1 MMDAPPQITEKPA
14 GLDQPLNP
22 SRPSRLLAFYALAML
37 TGVFVV
43 SVWLN
48 PPGGDYFTVCGFKR
62 LTGLPCPGCGLTH
75 SFCAIG
81 KGHLLAAFGFNLLGP
96 VLFLTF
102 ALVWFRSACVL
113 LNKMGAV
120 ERLDQWME
128 RARLVRRMT
137 FAFLAFGAGRI
148 VYLLIFHPDGW
159 RASPLMQWIA
169 RVMS

>member
-1 MMDAPPQITEKPA
+1 MDAAPQIPESFA
-14 GLDQPLNP
+14 NP
-22 SRPSRLLAFYALAML
+22 DEMSQASRPSRLLALYALLML

-48 PPGGDYFTVCGFKR
+48 PPGGDYFTVCGFKN

-96 VLFLTF
+96 VLFLVF
-102 ALVWFRSACVL
+102 GLVWFRSAGVL
-113 LNKMGAV
+113 LNKGDVVAK
-120 ERLDQWME
+120 LDQWME
-128 RARLVRRMT
+128 RVRLVRRMT
-137 FAFLAFGAGRI
+137 MAFLVFGAGRI
-148 VYLLIFHPDGW
+148 VYLLVFYPEAWH
-159 RASPLMQWIA
+159 ASPLMKWIA